1 MPSQVRKLR
10 ECIFCGQEVPQPC
23 TEAEARECGNVVE
36 DMRAR
41 SKAERGPDDN
51 DALPRY
57 MKTGEFDD

>member
-10 ECIFCGQEVPQPC
+10 ECIFCGQEVLQPC
-23 TEAEARECGNVVE
+23 TEAEARECGNVME

-41 SKAERGPDDN
+41 SRAIRGLDDN
-51 DALPRY
+51 DALPLH